1 MHKLDEAANMSDK
14 RKLNEFLVGNS
25 KLEELS
31 AKLDEFDIFQVLRIE
46 QTEIRHSNVLSWL
59 LNPQESHGLERKR
72 KKWGQK
78 LFCPRRCFIS

>member
-31 AKLDEFDIFQVLRIE
+31 AKLDEFDIF
-46 QTEIRHSNVLSWL
+46 
-59 LNPQESHGLERKR
+59 
-72 KKWGQK
+72 
-78 LFCPRRCFIS
+78 